1 MYITLS
7 SCIFLAVLYYTLC
20 MDKDLESF
28 IRDLIPRNAA
38 TTAAQA
44 AASSDFSSAC
54 ARSDTIASP
63 PPQKL
68 EKGAWGGADAELG
81 RRTHDDSWQRLNKRK
96 HSSRNS
102 VSKA

>member
-1 MYITLS
+1 MFITLS

-28 IRDLIPRNAA
+28 IRDLIPSNAA

-68 EKGAWGGADAELG
+68 EKGAWGGADAAVNFCTPVKKDKEGGDDGGGGEGG
-81 RRTHDDSWQRLNKRK
+81 R
-96 HSSRNS
+96 
-102 VSKA
+102 